1 MKCKDSHSKIVIHTL
16 SKFIVSIFLDYIC
29 NKSNG
34 MQFLIFILTF
44 PFLWVVS
51 ILPFRI
57 FYWFSDFIYIIVYYI
72 IGYRKKIVKA
82 NLVLALPDLSEK
94 ERLIIEKKSYHHM
107 CDMFLEMIKT
117 MTISAAEMNR
127 RFVVTNIELV
137 KEYEVKGKSTVL
149 LASHYASWEWLL
161 SVNEKTSFKGIG
173 VYKKI
178 ANTYFDK
185 LIRDIRSKYN
195 AELVE
200 TKNTIPLIAE
210 NQKKGILSMYG
221 LASDQSPKL
230 NRAFHWDSFMG
241 IEVPVHT
248 GAEMLAKKYDLNVL
262 FVKVKKL
269 KRGFYEATFIP
280 ITDDPR
286 SIPDFGITSIFL
298 REVEK
303 QIIEAPEYYFWTHK
317 RWKHKK

>member
-1 MKCKDSHSKIVIHTL
+1 MQLLV
-16 SKFIVSIFLDYIC
+16 FIIA
-29 NKSNG
+29 
-34 MQFLIFILTF
+34 F
-44 PFLWVVS
+44 PFLWLIS

-57 FYWFSDFIYIIVYYI
+57 FYWFSDCIYIIVYYI
-72 IGYRKKIVKA
+72 IGYRKKTVKE
-82 NLVLALPDLSEK
+82 NLAIALPHLTHK
-94 ERLIIEKKSYHHM
+94 ERLEIEKKSYHHL

-117 MTISAAEMNR
+117 MSISAAEMNK
-127 RFVVTNIELV
+127 RFVITNIDLV
-137 KEYEVKGKSTVL
+137 KEFENKGKSTVL

-161 SVNEKTSFKGIG
+161 TINDKTKFKGIG

-178 ANTYFDK
+178 ANKYFDK

-200 TKNTIPLIAE
+200 TKDAIPVMAL
-210 NQKKGILSMYG
+210 NQSRGVLSMYG

-230 NRAFHWDSFMG
+230 NRAFHWDKFMG
-241 IEVPVHT
+241 VEVPVHT

-262 FVKVKKL
+262 FVKVKKV

-280 ITDDPR
+280 ITENPR
-286 SIPDFGITSIFL
+286 TIPDFGITIQYL

-303 QIIEAPEYYFWTHK
+303 QIEEAPEFYFWTHK
-317 RWKHKK
+317 RWKHRR

>member
-1 MKCKDSHSKIVIHTL
+1 
-16 SKFIVSIFLDYIC
+16 
-29 NKSNG
+29 
-34 MQFLIFILTF
+34 MQFLVFILTF
-44 PFLWVVS
+44 PFLWVIS

-57 FYWFSDFIYIIVYYI
+57 FYWFSDFIYVIVYYI
-72 IGYRKKIVKA
+72 IGYRKKTVKE
-82 NLVLALPDLSEK
+82 NLALALPHLSDK
-94 ERLIIEKKSYHHM
+94 ERLLIEKKSYHHL

-117 MTISAAEMNR
+117 MTISADEMNK

-137 KEYEVKGKSTVL
+137 KEFENKNKSTVL

-161 SVNEKTSFKGIG
+161 SFNAKTNFKGIG

-178 ANTYFDK
+178 ANKYFDK

-200 TKNTIPLIAE
+200 TKKAIPLMAE
-210 NQKKGILSMYG
+210 NQKNGILSMYG

-230 NRAFHWDSFMG
+230 NRAFHWDKFMG

-248 GAEMLAKKYDLNVL
+248 GAEMLAKKYDLTVL
-262 FVKVKKL
+262 FVKVKKV
-269 KRGFYEATFIP
+269 KRGFYEATFVP
-280 ITDDPR
+280 ITDNPR
-286 SIPDFGITSIFL
+286 SIPDFEITNTFL

-303 QIIEAPEYYFWTHK
+303 QILEAPEYYFWTHK
-317 RWKHKK
+317 RWKHRR